1 MLSDHPE
8 GLLIEVQVQPRASD
22 NAFAGVHDN
31 ALKIRLTAPP
41 VDDAANKA
49 LIQLLAKKLKWPKS
63 SIRIVAGHTGRRK
76 RLLVQIDPGAD
87 FESRRRALKARLEAL
102 GA

>member
-49 LIQLLAKKLKWPKS
+49 LIQLLAKKLKCPKS
-63 SIRIVAGHTGRRK
+63 SVRIVAGHTGRRK
-76 RLLVQIDPGAD
+76 RLLVQIAPGAD
-87 FESRRRALKARLEAL
+87 FEFRRRALKARLEAL
-102 GA
+102 GG